1 MSLLLDSAQTN
12 EIQTAMQWGWV
23 SGVTTNPKLLAQ
35 CDTEP
40 EITLQQIA
48 NLVSGEVFY
57 QLTSPTLETM
67 IKEAHLAHDLI
78 GKKIVLKIPATPL
91 GFQALSR
98 LSSQMNCSITAIYH
112 PAQAVIAAQAG
123 AKYAIAYV
131 NRATRLLGDGF
142 ALVRAMSE
150 VLQGSTTEILAAS
163 IKSTEEAV
171 ATIQAGARHLSLPF
185 KVLEAMPFHELS
197 QQALEDFN
205 LNGRGLSLP
214 DR

>member
-1 MSLLLDSAQTN
+1 MTLLLDSAQTN

-35 CDTEP
+35 CDTTP
-40 EITLQQIA
+40 EETLKQIA
-48 NLVSGEVFY
+48 NLVSGEIFY
-57 QLTSPTLETM
+57 QLTSPTLVTM
-67 IKEAHLAHDLI
+67 LQEANLVYNLI

-91 GFQALSR
+91 GFQALSQ

-112 PAQAVIAAQAG
+112 PAQAVVAAQAG

-150 VLQGSTTEILAAS
+150 VLQDSSTEILAAS
-163 IKSTEEAV
+163 IKSTDEAV

-214 DR
+214 D

>member
-1 MSLLLDSAQTN
+1 MSLFLDSAQTN

-35 CDTEP
+35 CDTKP

-57 QLTSPTLETM
+57 QLTSPTLEAM
-67 IKEAHLAHDLI
+67 LKEAHLAHDLI

-142 ALVRAMSE
+142 ALVQAMSE
-150 VLQGSTTEILAAS
+150 VLQDSPTEVLAAS
-163 IKSTEEAV
+163 IKSTNEAI

-205 LNGRGLSLP
+205 MNGRGLSLP
-214 DR
+214 D